1 MILVAMKFTPMI
13 GFLLILRSLV
23 SLPVSAQERITV
35 LYPSPA
41 GSWMIPVIA
50 KEAKYFEREGLALDY
65 VRVGGSTRIV
75 AALLGG
81 SAQIIHAGEP
91 AIIPAAQRGADT
103 VVIAAISKV
112 AQHRLMGRPEIKD
125 VRDLKGKPVGVTTF
139 GSTSD
144 YILRFALQ
152 KYGLDA
158 NKDVSIIQTGGQP
171 EGLLAMSAGKIY
183 AQRMGFP
190 FHLKAQQMGMR
201 ELVDFST
208 LGLEENIGAMI
219 TTRSFIA
226 QKRGTV
232 LRYVRAFI
240 RGMHRFKTDKEFAKK
255 VYGKFA
261 QISDEALLEANWQ
274 EYATHLLRV
283 PRPTLRGIQQVI
295 DSGTVGKVDVK
306 AERLVDFSIVDEL
319 EKSGFIDS
327 VYKE

>member
-1 MILVAMKFTPMI
+1 MMQFLTSALLAAVLLWPTILP
-13 GFLLILRSLV
+13 
-23 SLPVSAQERITV
+23 AQERLTV

-50 KEAKYFEREGLALDY
+50 KEAMYFEREGLAMEY

-91 AIIPAAQRGADT
+91 AVIPAVQRGADA
-103 VVIAAISKV
+103 VIIAAFCNA
-112 AQHRLMGRPEIKD
+112 AQHRLIVRPEIKE
-125 VRDLKGKPVGVTTF
+125 VRDLKGKPVGITTF

-152 KYGLDA
+152 KYGLDP
-158 NKDVSIIQTGGQP
+158 NKDVSILQTGGQP
-171 EGLLAMSAGKIY
+171 EGLAAMAAGKIF

-190 FHLKAQQMGMR
+190 FHLKAKQMGMR
-201 ELVDFST
+201 ELIDFSQ

-219 TTRSFIA
+219 TTRSFLA
-226 QKRGTV
+226 QRRATV
-232 LRYVRAFI
+232 LRYARAFV

-255 VYGKFA
+255 AYGRFA
-261 QISDEALLEANWQ
+261 QINDEALLEANWQ
-274 EYATHLLRV
+274 EYAAHMLRS
-283 PRPTLRGIQQVI
+283 PRPTLKGIQQVI
-295 DSGTVGKVDVK
+295 DSGTLGKIDVK
-306 AERLVDFSIVDEL
+306 ADRLVDFSIVDEL

>member
-1 MILVAMKFTPMI
+1 
-13 GFLLILRSLV
+13 LIKATKTIVLSLV
-23 SLPVSAQERITV
+23 LLAVVSSSLLAQERITV

-50 KEAKYFEREGLALDY
+50 KEAKYFEREGLSLDY

-91 AIIPAAQRGADT
+91 AIIPAVQRGADT
-103 VVIAAISKV
+103 VVVAAITHAV
-112 AQHRLMGRPEIKD
+112 QHRLMGRPEIKD
-125 VRDLKGKPVGVTTF
+125 VKDLKGKPVGITTF

-144 YILRFALQ
+144 YVLRYALQ
-152 KYGLDA
+152 KYGLDP

-219 TTRSFIA
+219 TTRSYIA

-232 LRYVRAFI
+232 LRYMRALV

-261 QISDEALLEANWQ
+261 QINDDALLEANWK
-274 EYATHLLRV
+274 EYATHLLRA
-283 PRPTLRGIQQVI
+283 PRPTVKGIQQVI
-295 DSGTVGKVDVK
+295 DSGTVGKIDIK
-306 AERLVDFSIVDEL
+306 AEQLVDISLVDEL
-319 EKSGFIDS
+319 EKTGFIAS
-327 VYKE
+327 VFKE

>member
-1 MILVAMKFTPMI
+1 MNQAFNA
-13 GFLLILRSLV
+13 LILAAALC
-23 SLPVSAQERITV
+23 LPANAPAQERITV

-50 KEAKYFEREGLALDY
+50 KEAKYFEREGLAMEY

-81 SAQIIHAGEP
+81 SAEIIHAGEP
-91 AIIPAAQRGADT
+91 AIIPAVQRGADT
-103 VVIAAISKV
+103 VVIAAISRA

-125 VRDLKGKPVGVTTF
+125 VKDLKGKPVGITTF

-152 KYGLDA
+152 KYGLDP
-158 NKDVSIIQTGGQP
+158 NKDVSILQTGGQP
-171 EGLLAMSAGKIY
+171 EGLAAMAAGKIF

-190 FHLKAQQMGMR
+190 FHLKARQMGMR
-201 ELVDFST
+201 ELVDFSQ

-226 QKRGTV
+226 QRRGTV
-232 LRYVRAFI
+232 ARYVRAFI
-240 RGMHRFKTDKEFAKK
+240 RGMHRFKTDKEFAKR

-261 QISDEALLEANWQ
+261 QINDEALLEANWQ
-274 EYATHLLRV
+274 EYAAHLLRV
-283 PRPTLRGIQQVI
+283 PRPTLKGIQQVI
-295 DSGTVGKVDVK
+295 DSSTVGKVDIK

-319 EKSGFIDS
+319 EKNGFIDS
-327 VYKE
+327 VYRE

>member
-1 MILVAMKFTPMI
+1 MKTFLARLIVSAACVAWAAPTF
-13 GFLLILRSLV
+13 
-23 SLPVSAQERITV
+23 AQERLTV

-50 KEAKYFEREGLALDY
+50 KEAKYFEKEGLSLEY

-81 SAQIIHAGEP
+81 SAPIIHAGEP
-91 AIIPAAQRGADT
+91 AVVPAVQRGAD
-103 VVIAAISKV
+103 VVIIAAFCNA
-112 AQHRLMGRPEIKD
+112 AQHRLIVRPEIKD
-125 VRDLKGKPVGVTTF
+125 VKDLKGKPVGITTF

-152 KYGLDA
+152 KYGLDP
-158 NKDVSIIQTGGQP
+158 NKDVSIMQTGGQP
-171 EGLLAMSAGKIY
+171 EGLAAMAAGKIF

-190 FHLKAQQMGMR
+190 FHIKAQQMGMR
-201 ELVDFST
+201 ELIDFSK

-226 QKRGTV
+226 QRRATV
-232 LRYVRAFI
+232 LRYLRAYI
-240 RGMHRFKTDKEFAKK
+240 RGMHRFKTDKEFAKR

-261 QISDEALLEANWQ
+261 LINDETLLEANWQ
-274 EYATHLLRV
+274 EYATHMLRS
-283 PRPTLRGIQQVI
+283 PRPTLKGIQQVI
-295 DSGTVGKVDVK
+295 DSGTIGKVDVK
-306 AERLVDFSIVDEL
+306 PERLVDFSLVEEL
-319 EKSGFIDS
+319 EKSGFIDA

>member
-1 MILVAMKFTPMI
+1 MRKLFE
-13 GFLLILRSLV
+13 GLILWFALV
-23 SLPVSAQERITV
+23 IPAILSAQEQLTV

-50 KEAKYFEREGLALDY
+50 KEAKYFEKEGLAVEY

-91 AIIPAAQRGADT
+91 AVIPAVQRGAD
-103 VVIAAISKV
+103 VVIIAAFCNA
-112 AQHRLMGRPEIKD
+112 AQHRLIVRPEIKD
-125 VRDLKGKPVGVTTF
+125 IKDLKGKPVGITTF

-152 KYGLDA
+152 RAGLDP
-158 NKDVSIIQTGGQP
+158 NKDVSIMQTGGQP
-171 EGLLAMSAGKIY
+171 EGLAAMTAGKIF

-190 FHLKAQQMGMR
+190 FHIKAQQLGMR
-201 ELVDFST
+201 ELIDFSK

-226 QKRGTV
+226 QRRSTV
-232 LRYVRAFI
+232 LRYMRAFV
-240 RGMHRFKTDKEFAKK
+240 RGMHRFKTDKDFAKK
-255 VYGKFA
+255 TYGRFA
-261 QISDEALLEANWQ
+261 QMNDEALLEANWQ
-274 EYATHLLRV
+274 EYASHMLRS
-283 PRPTLRGIQQVI
+283 PRPTLKGVQQVI
-295 DSGTVGKVDVK
+295 ESGTLGKVDVK
-306 AERLVDFSIVDEL
+306 PERLVDFSLVDEL
-319 EKSGFIDS
+319 EKSGFVDS

>member
-1 MILVAMKFTPMI
+1 MRIHKVVQTA
-13 GFLLILRSLV
+13 FLLSVACTPTL
-23 SLPVSAQERITV
+23 SAQERITV

-50 KEAKYFEREGLALDY
+50 KEAKYFEREGLSLEY

-81 SAQIIHAGEP
+81 SAPIIHAGEP
-91 AIIPAAQRGADT
+91 AVVPAVQRGAD
-103 VVIAAISKV
+103 VVIIAAFCNA
-112 AQHRLMGRPEIKD
+112 AQHRLIVRPEIKE
-125 VRDLKGKPVGVTTF
+125 VKDLKGKPVGITTF

-152 KYGLDA
+152 RYGLDP
-158 NKDVSIIQTGGQP
+158 NKDVSIMQTGSQP
-171 EGLLAMSAGKIY
+171 EGLAAMTAGKIF

-190 FHLKAQQMGMR
+190 FHIKAQQMGMR
-201 ELVDFST
+201 ELIDFSK

-219 TTRSFIA
+219 TTRSFLA
-226 QKRGTV
+226 QRRETA
-232 LRYVRAFI
+232 LRYLRAYI
-240 RGMHRFKTDKEFAKK
+240 RGMHRFKTDKEFAKR

-261 QISDEALLEANWQ
+261 LINDESLLEANWQ
-274 EYATHLLRV
+274 EYATHMLRS
-283 PRPTLRGIQQVI
+283 PRPTLKGVQQVI
-295 DSGTVGKVDVK
+295 DSGTLGKIDVK
-306 AERLVDFSIVDEL
+306 AERLVDMSLVNEL

>member
-1 MILVAMKFTPMI
+1 MKRLLGTLLVFTILAVCTAAP
-13 GFLLILRSLV
+13 
-23 SLPVSAQERITV
+23 AQERLTV

-50 KEAKYFEREGLALDY
+50 KEAKYFEKEGISLEY

-91 AIIPAAQRGADT
+91 AVIPAVQRGAD
-103 VVIAAISKV
+103 VVIIAAFCNA
-112 AQHRLMGRPEIKD
+112 AQHRLIVRPEIKD
-125 VRDLKGKPVGVTTF
+125 VKDLKGKPVGITTF

-152 KYGLDA
+152 KYGLDP
-158 NKDVSIIQTGGQP
+158 NKDVSIMQTGGQP
-171 EGLLAMSAGKIY
+171 EGLAAMTAGKIF

-190 FHLKAQQMGMR
+190 FHIKAQQMGMR
-201 ELVDFST
+201 ELIDFSK

-219 TTRSFIA
+219 TTRSFIGQRRA
-226 QKRGTV
+226 TV
-232 LRYVRAFI
+232 LRYLRAYI
-240 RGMHRFKTDKEFAKK
+240 RGMHRFKSDKEFAKK

-261 QISDEALLEANWQ
+261 LINDEALLEANWQ
-274 EYATHLLRV
+274 EYATHMLRS
-283 PRPTLRGIQQVI
+283 PRPTLKGIQQVI
-295 DSGTVGKVDVK
+295 DSGTLGKVDVK
-306 AERLVDFSIVDEL
+306 PEKLVDFSIIEEL
-319 EKSGFIDS
+319 EKNGFIDA

>member
-1 MILVAMKFTPMI
+1 MKFNQVLVVVFSLCT
-13 GFLLILRSLV
+13 LLAPKL
-23 SLPVSAQERITV
+23 SAQERLTV

-50 KEAKYFEREGLALDY
+50 KEAKYFEREGLALEY

-91 AIIPAAQRGADT
+91 AIIPAVQRGADT
-103 VVIAAISKV
+103 VVIAAITRAV
-112 AQHRLMGRPEIKD
+112 QHRLMARPEIREVK
-125 VRDLKGKPVGVTTF
+125 DLKGKTVGITTF

-144 YILRFALQ
+144 YVLRFALQ
-152 KYGLDA
+152 KHGLDA
-158 NKDVSIIQTGGQP
+158 NKDVAIMQTGGQP
-171 EGLLAMSAGKIY
+171 EGLLAMAAGKIY

-201 ELVDFST
+201 ELVDFSQ

-219 TTRSFIA
+219 TTRSYIL
-226 QKRGTV
+226 KNRPTV
-232 LRYVRAFI
+232 LRYLRGFI
-240 RGMHRFKTDKEFAKK
+240 RGMHRFKTDKESAKK

-274 EYATHLLRV
+274 EYAGHLLRV
-283 PRPTLRGIQQVI
+283 PRPTVKGIQQVI

-306 AERLVDFSIVDEL
+306 AERLVDMSLVDEL

>member
-1 MILVAMKFTPMI
+1 MKIIAT
-13 GFLLILRSLV
+13 LSLV
-23 SLPVSAQERITV
+23 QVLLFAVSPHLAAQERLTV
-35 LYPSPA
+35 FYPSPA

-50 KEAKYFEREGLALDY
+50 KEAKYFEREGLTVEY
-65 VRVGGSTRIV
+65 VRVGGSSRIV

-91 AIIPAAQRGADT
+91 AIIPAVQRGADT
-103 VVIAAISKV
+103 VVIAAMNHAV
-112 AQHRLMGRPEIKD
+112 QHRLMGRPEIKD
-125 VRDLKGKPVGVTTF
+125 VKDLKGKPVGITTF

-144 YILRFALQ
+144 YVLRFALQ
-152 KYGLDA
+152 KYGLDP

-201 ELVDFST
+201 ELVDFSK
-208 LGLEENIGAMI
+208 LGLEENVGAMI
-219 TTRSFIA
+219 TTRAFIA

-232 LRYVRAFI
+232 LRYLRAFI
-240 RGMHRFKTDKEFAKK
+240 RGMQRFKTDKEFAKK

-261 QISDEALLEANWQ
+261 SINDDALLEANWQ
-274 EYATHLLRV
+274 EYAGHLLRV
-283 PRPTLRGIQQVI
+283 PRPTVKGIQQVI
-295 DSGTVGKVDVK
+295 ESGTVGKVDVK
-306 AERLVDFSIVDEL
+306 PDRLVDMSLVDEL
-319 EKSGFIDS
+319 EKSGFIDA

>member
-1 MILVAMKFTPMI
+1 MRIHKVVLTA
-13 GFLLILRSLV
+13 FLLSVACTPTLL
-23 SLPVSAQERITV
+23 AQERITV

-50 KEAKYFEREGLALDY
+50 KEAKYFEREGLTLEY

-81 SAQIIHAGEP
+81 SAPIIHAGEP
-91 AIIPAAQRGADT
+91 AVVPAVQRGAD
-103 VVIAAISKV
+103 VVIIAAFCNA
-112 AQHRLMGRPEIKD
+112 AQHRLIVRPEIKE
-125 VRDLKGKPVGVTTF
+125 VKDLKGKPVGITTF

-152 KYGLDA
+152 RYGLDP
-158 NKDVSIIQTGGQP
+158 NKDVSIMQTGGQP
-171 EGLLAMSAGKIY
+171 EGLAAMTAGKIF

-190 FHLKAQQMGMR
+190 FHIKAQQMGMR
-201 ELVDFST
+201 ELIDFSK

-219 TTRSFIA
+219 TTRSFLA
-226 QKRGTV
+226 QRRETA
-232 LRYVRAFI
+232 LRYLRAYI
-240 RGMHRFKTDKEFAKK
+240 RGMHRFKMDKEFAKR

-261 QISDEALLEANWQ
+261 LINDESLLEANWQ
-274 EYATHLLRV
+274 EYATHMLRS
-283 PRPTLRGIQQVI
+283 PRPTLKGVQQVI
-295 DSGTVGKVDVK
+295 DSGTLGKIDVK
-306 AERLVDFSIVDEL
+306 AERLVDMSLVNEL